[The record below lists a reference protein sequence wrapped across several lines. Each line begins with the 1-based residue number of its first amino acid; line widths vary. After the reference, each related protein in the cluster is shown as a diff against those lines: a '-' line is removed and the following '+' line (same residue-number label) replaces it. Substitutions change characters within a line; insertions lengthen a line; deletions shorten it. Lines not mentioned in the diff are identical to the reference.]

1 MNEIIA
7 WLGWAVWALAALV
20 LVAMLVAGWEQLAS
34 HADSRAS
41 FERRA
46 RAQAPAAVHSIDLRL
61 DTQAAALAAEAA
73 ETTDAPATERQSRL
87 ATMTEV
93 LARAADSRHAL
104 ADRGHW
110 MDTTPRVVDLKE
122 PALNPREKAQASGR
136 GPHR

>member
-7 WLGWAVWALAALV
+7 GLGWTAWALAALV
-20 LVAMLVAGWEQLAS
+20 LVAMLVAGWEQLAG
-34 HADSRAS
+34 HAGSRAA

-61 DTQAAALAAEAA
+61 DTQAAALSAEIAEAA
-73 ETTDAPATERQSRL
+73 DAPCAERKGRL

-110 MDTTPRVVDLKE
+110 MDTTPRVVGLKE
-122 PALNPREKAQASGR
+122 PTLSPREKAQASAPGQH
-136 GPHR
+136 G

>member
-20 LVAMLVAGWEQLAS
+20 VLAMLVAGWEQLVS
-34 HADSRAS
+34 HAHSRAA
-41 FERRA
+41 FERRT
-46 RAQAPAAVHSIDLRL
+46 REQAHAAVHSIDLRL

-73 ETTDAPATERQSRL
+73 EATDALSTERQSRL

-93 LARAADSRHAL
+93 LARAADSRRAL

-122 PALNPREKAQASGR
+122 PALAPRERAQEAGR
-136 GPHR
+136 SAQG